1 MASVPRNLWL
11 PSLRRRQEL
20 LSSALACVQNV
31 LRHCMQ
37 TKSDCMLLRSYV
49 VSWVLALGS
58 FPIKRQLCFDFP
70 RSKTCTSPLTWVLY
84 VRQDAPEVATV
95 MRTIKLTLKQKNSLP
110 SDVVEKEK
118 NKSSILLCTRLA
130 HGHCFKYYSSWQ
142 ECCLSHTKQVLESYL
157 FFYFL
162 TFFHQRSCHAVWWKN
177 FSSSQEIKV

>member
-37 TKSDCMLLRSYV
+37 TKSDCMLLRSHV

-95 MRTIKLTLKQKNSLP
+95 IRTIKLTLKQKNLLP
-110 SDVVEKEK
+110 SDVLEIEK
-118 NKSSILLCTRLA
+118 NKISRSEEALPIRLQLQITWTNRL
-130 HGHCFKYYSSWQ
+130 SWRKPAAFNFA
-142 ECCLSHTKQVLESYL
+142 EDQV
-157 FFYFL
+157 
-162 TFFHQRSCHAVWWKN
+162 
-177 FSSSQEIKV
+177 